1 MPSDLDIQ
9 RTRELKIRNDEM
21 EKRLKNPQAPA
32 KELAMPSLP
41 EGAMNNPQF
50 IKGYTDFMNTDRKGP
65 SDPVDIQQ
73 RAIMAGL
80 TAAAQTGVSRDETA
94 YAQKQAGVPD
104 NQQLSRNAYETGQ
117 AGLEKTQGEAAEKT
131 GLSSYYSGLGEK
143 ERVGAENQRAT
154 TARNNL
160 PMTESQRQ
168 RVYAAGVGIPDLFGK
183 GSQAEKAAA
192 NAAVATPTI
201 RPSLPGQPPPGLYA
215 GLKPPEVPVTS
226 SAPAIPEYLGAGASA
241 GAPALTE
248 EEKKKALATSAA
260 NATPEVPTVATPDQA
275 QSNTPT
281 SLTPNQPIRWLKR
294 GSSTY
299 FTDREKPGYSS
310 TPYKRSQDRIAY
322 P

>member
-32 KELAMPSLP
+32 QVAMPQLP

-50 IKGYTDFMNTDRKGP
+50 LKGYTDFMNTDRKGP
-65 SDPVDIQQ
+65 SDPMDIQQ

-80 TAAAQTGVSRDETA
+80 TAAANTGVSRDEAT
-94 YAQKQAGVPD
+94 YKQKQAGVLDP
-104 NQQLSRNAYETGQ
+104 QQANRLAYETGQ

-143 ERVGAENQRAT
+143 ERAGAESQRAT

-160 PMTESQRQ
+160 PMTDEQRK

-183 GSQAEKAAA
+183 GPQAEKDAA
-192 NAAVATPTI
+192 NTAVATPEI

-215 GLKPPEVPVTS
+215 GLKPTEAPATS
-226 SAPAIPEYLGAGASA
+226 SAPAIPEYLGAGA
-241 GAPALTE
+241 APPLTE
-248 EEKKKALATSAA
+248 EEKKKALSLSAA
-260 NATPEVPTVATPDQA
+260 NATLETPALVTPEQP
-275 QSNTPT
+275 QSNAPVI
-281 SLTPNQPIRWLKR
+281 LPQEQPIQWMNR
-294 GSSTY
+294 GGSTY
-299 FTDREKPGYSS
+299 FTDRNKPGYSS
-310 TPYKRSQDRIAY
+310 APYKRSQDRIAY